1 MKKFVANILKHSAV
15 LTAFAA
21 VFLTNYDFPCLIF
34 IGEPEIPDSLLKRKE
49 NVK

>member
-1 MKKFVANILKHSAV
+1 MKKIIANILKNGAV

-21 VFLTNYDFPCLIF
+21 VCLTVYDFPCLPF